1 MLTRKTDFKDIKD
14 TKDILRI
21 PRMPPKKY
29 INLDEYDSRV
39 ALYAE
44 EQFQNGI
51 NFSAK
56 VCIGLEE
63 DSSMFENG
71 F

>member
-1 MLTRKTDFKDIKD
+1 
-14 TKDILRI
+14 
-21 PRMPPKKY
+21 MPPKKY